1 MSAELVGIISVGVG
15 LALALFALWGLS
27 LKPLQ
32 ANVEAL
38 RTNLTETNRWV
49 RELAPGGDR
58 MTRLKAVV
66 TTKDARHRLAERV
79 ARLEVALAGATRR
92 DTSPRE

>member
-38 RTNLTETNRWV
+38 RNNLTETNRWV
-49 RELAPGGDR
+49 RELGDR
-58 MTRLKAVV
+58 MTRLEAVV
-66 TTKDARHRLAERV
+66 ATRDDHARLAERV
-79 ARLEVALAGATRR
+79 ARLEVVLAGSTGR
-92 DTSPRE
+92 TNSPSE

>member
-49 RELAPGGDR
+49 RELGDR
-58 MTRLKAVV
+58 MTRLEAVV
-66 TTKDARHRLAERV
+66 TTKDERHRLAERV

>member
-38 RTNLTETNRWV
+38 RNNLTETNRWV
-49 RELAPGGDR
+49 RELGDR
-58 MTRLKAVV
+58 MTRLEAVV
-66 TTKDARHRLAERV
+66 AARDDRERLAERV
-79 ARLEVALAGATRR
+79 ARLEVVLAGTTGRSDSA
-92 DTSPRE
+92 SE

>member
-49 RELAPGGDR
+49 RELGDR
-58 MTRLKAVV
+58 MTRLEAVV
-66 TTKDARHRLAERV
+66 ATRDERHHLAERV
-79 ARLEVALAGATRR
+79 SRLEVALTGGIRR
-92 DTSPRE
+92 DTSASE

>member
-38 RTNLTETNRWV
+38 RNNSTETSRWV
-49 RELAPGGDR
+49 RELGDR
-58 MTRLKAVV
+58 MTRLEVV
-66 TTKDARHRLAERV
+66 VATRDDLERLAERV
-79 ARLEVALAGATRR
+79 ARLEVVLAGSTGR
-92 DTSPRE
+92 TNSPSE